1 MNLRDFIKKYKKQI
15 DTLRFEEIYRY
26 ALVDLYG
33 FFQIGQLTSMF
44 YKIQV
49 NPLNYLKEV
58 PEHFLSSAE
67 DIRSFTI
74 PGHID
79 KINDYAF
86 ENCKD
91 LSKVNMLYGITY
103 IGLGAFINCSSL
115 KSIIIPD
122 SVTEINSRAFYGC
135 VELTNV
141 IIGNSK
147 KHFHSEIF
155 KNCYKLDKI
164 TFLGTMDQWKNMELE
179 YAWDAWSRIKAIQCN
194 DGEIKL

>member
-15 DTLRFEEIYRY
+15 DTLRFEEIYRR

-58 PEHFLSSAE
+58 PEHFLSSAK
-67 DIRSFTI
+67 DIQSFTI

-86 ENCKD
+86 KNCKD
-91 LSKVNMLYGITY
+91 LSKVNMLYGIIY

-122 SVTEINSRAFYGC
+122 SVTEIDSRAFYGC

-141 IIGNSK
+141 IIGNGK

-155 KNCYKLDKI
+155 ENCYKLDKI

-179 YAWDAWSRIKAIQCN
+179 YAWDARSRIKAIQCS

>member
-67 DIRSFTI
+67 DIQSLTI

-86 ENCKD
+86 ENCKN
-91 LSKVNMLYGITY
+91 LSKVNMIYGLTY

-115 KSIIIPD
+115 KSIIIPN
-122 SVTEINSRAFYGC
+122 SATEIGSHAFDGC
-135 VELTNV
+135 VELANV
-141 IIGNSK
+141 TIGNSR
-147 KHFHSEIF
+147 KHLYYGIF

-164 TFLGTMDQWKNMELE
+164 TFLGTMNEWKKMELE
-179 YAWDAWSRIKAIQCN
+179 HAWNAGSRITAIQCS

>member
-15 DTLRFEEIYRY
+15 DTLRFEEIYRR

-67 DIRSFTI
+67 DIQSFTI

-122 SVTEINSRAFYGC
+122 SVTEIDSRAFYGC

-141 IIGNSK
+141 IIGNGK
-147 KHFHSEIF
+147 KHFYSEIF

-179 YAWDAWSRIKAIQCN
+179 YAWDAWSRIKAIQCS